1 MENLF
6 DATRNKLEF
15 KEILRLKEMLE
26 REQIPFNIEPRLG
39 GWRIA
44 YPSDEDGA
52 TLISII
58 ENYGSYGYL
67 NDRIEILEFQ
77 SGTGDPVG
85 YLTAEEVF
93 ALVQKYESGIPNS

>member
-6 DATRNKLEF
+6 NNNPAY
-15 KEILRLKEMLE
+15 KEILRLKQMLE
-26 REQIPFNIEPRLG
+26 DAQIPFSIEPRLG

-58 ENYGSYGYL
+58 ENYGSYGHL
-67 NDRIEILEFQ
+67 DDRIEILEFQ